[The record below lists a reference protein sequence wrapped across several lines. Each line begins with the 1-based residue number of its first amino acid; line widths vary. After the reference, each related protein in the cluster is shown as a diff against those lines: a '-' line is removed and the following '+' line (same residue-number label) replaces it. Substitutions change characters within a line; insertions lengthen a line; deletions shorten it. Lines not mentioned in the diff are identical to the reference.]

1 MEINVKII
9 NAFTREIEVN
19 VSWEE
24 CSDDFQIIAKKFS
37 KKVRIPGFRPG
48 KIPMKVLMNKF

>member
-1 MEINVKII
+1 MEIKINKI
-9 NAFTREIEVN
+9 NAFTRELEVN

-24 CSDDFQIIAKKFS
+24 CSDDFQITAKKFS

-48 KIPMKVLMNKF
+48 KIPMKLSLIHI